1 MSAEKNIATIR
12 KSVQAQNARKFDVFT
27 SMVTP
32 NFVRHELAHMF
43 GGQRGQQELDDL
55 LKTINKVLPDYQSTI
70 VDVFATE
77 NRGAAHLK
85 ISGTHKGEIL
95 GVAPTNKTV
104 AFHVIPLYRFEEGK
118 IAEVWPLIDVAG
130 FLRQIGALNI

>member
-1 MSAEKNIATIR
+1 MSAEQNIETIR
-12 KSVQAQNARKFDVFT
+12 KSVQAQNAREFDVFT

-43 GGQRGQQELDDL
+43 GGQRGQKELDDL
-55 LKTINKVLPDYQSTI
+55 LQTLFKVMPDFQNKI

-77 NRGAAHLK
+77 NRGAAHFS
-85 ISGTHKGEIL
+85 ITGTHKGEIL
-95 GVAPTNKTV
+95 GVAPTGKKVTFD
-104 AFHVIPLYRFEEGK
+104 AITLYRFEDDK

-130 FLRQIGALNI
+130 FLRQIGAIDK

>member
-1 MSAEKNIATIR
+1 MSAEQNIEIIR

-32 NFVRHELAHMF
+32 SFVRHELAHMF

-55 LKTINKVLPDYQSTI
+55 LQAIYKVLPDFQNTI

-77 NRGAAHLK
+77 NRGAAHFS
-85 ISGTHKGEIL
+85 ISGTHRGEIL
-95 GVAPTNKTV
+95 GVPPTGKTV
-104 AFHVIPLYRFEEGK
+104 AFHAITLYRYEKGK